1 MRKKTKKESTSFVSN
16 CFLSRSCIAVLSI
29 REKHNKN
36 RYKWWNFER
45 APVDLWKNNHYDTF
59 FWPNNSDNE
68 LFMNCYSL
76 PSKMKITVRKV
87 LPGLLLYQL
96 YEVSVFARHRMK
108 KYRTKP
114 ASFDGPSV
122 FSISSLNLTIK
133 ERNEERRR
141 IGGGRGE
148 WDILTVWLGRG
159 AVSGF
164 RQKGS
169 RPSISCRVVFVCA
182 RSCKKKEFSIIYT
195 YSHFFPADKKQN
207 LFLTDRTEWLDTARF
222 INISTD

>member
-1 MRKKTKKESTSFVSN
+1 MSVIIFAKTVTETRPSAIDDMNYVICTFKCIALSHFAIKQSKPMRKETKKESTSFVSN

-68 LFMNCYSL
+68 LFTNCYSL

-108 KYRTKP
+108 KYRT
-114 ASFDGPSV
+114 
-122 FSISSLNLTIK
+122 
-133 ERNEERRR
+133 
-141 IGGGRGE
+141 
-148 WDILTVWLGRG
+148 
-159 AVSGF
+159 
-164 RQKGS
+164 
-169 RPSISCRVVFVCA
+169 
-182 RSCKKKEFSIIYT
+182 
-195 YSHFFPADKKQN
+195 
-207 LFLTDRTEWLDTARF
+207 
-222 INISTD
+222 